1 MRKTMLALCLLL
13 AACEGTPKDPA
24 GWARAATRR
33 NGTQEKVEAIQQART
48 VPGDKKAAV
57 PDLIALL
64 KESPKVRAE
73 AAEALGEAGDP
84 SAVQPLAEALDLGEG
99 GSRPSDTREANR
111 EIAKALGALHAR
123 AATPTLLKLIRSG
136 DDFTQVAAIDALGD
150 LGDAQAVKPLMELAE
165 SEGVEPF
172 KAKKALLALGKLG
185 DAEAAPTIM
194 KMLFRERSGVSFFPE
209 AAFATSQIGR
219 PMSAPLLA
227 VLKGQN
233 AELRAWAREQKVLDG
248 ALFAKAAQLLG
259 DVGDAA
265 AVPALVEKLSYKDQD
280 VRVQYLVR
288 LCAAE
293 SLGRLRAKDA
303 VKPLAE
309 LIVKEQEPNVRDTFC
324 TAIARIGDPGAI
336 PLLSKAVAAPSWD
349 LREGPLTA
357 ISRLGGAGERGILV
371 SAQSKE
377 CQGSEPCD
385 EDASAKRKAA
395 YGRMLARLQAAE
407 TCKKEVACWT
417 GKLTDKDAAVR
428 DRAALELASL
438 GGPAQAEALTG
449 AVVAMVDTDEDI
461 AARYQALLALDQITV
476 RGPIPSA
483 AGVADKL
490 DAMVVQEKNRNL
502 TAGVNEDVK
511 RLAGRLRRAAA
522 K

>member
-1 MRKTMLALCLLL
+1 MTLALCLLL

-33 NGTQEKVEAIQQART
+33 NGAQEKIDAIQQART

-64 KESPKVRAE
+64 KDAPKVRAE
-73 AAEALGEAGDP
+73 AAQALGEAGDP
-84 SAVQPLAEALDLGEG
+84 SAVQPLADALDLGDSG
-99 GSRPSDTREANR
+99 GRASDTREANR
-111 EIAKALGALHAR
+111 EIAKALGVLHSR
-123 AATPTLLKLIRSG
+123 AAVPTLLKLTRSG

-165 SEGVEPF
+165 SDSVEPF

-185 DAEAAPTIM
+185 AADAAPTIM

-233 AELRAWAREQKVLDG
+233 PELRTWAREQKVLEG
-248 ALFAKAAQLLG
+248 ALYAKAAQLLG

-265 AVPALVEKLSYKDQD
+265 AIPALVEKLAYKDED

-293 SLGRLRAKDA
+293 SLGRLRAKEA
-303 VKPLAE
+303 VKPLTE

-324 TAIARIGDPGAI
+324 TAVARIGDPGAI
-336 PLLSKAVAAPSWD
+336 PLLVKAVAAPTWD

-357 ISRLGGAGERGILV
+357 ISRLGGAGERGV
-371 SAQSKE
+371 VTGAQAKE
-377 CQGSEPCD
+377 CQGNEPCD
-385 EDASAKRKAA
+385 EDTAAKRKAA
-395 YGRMLARLQAAE
+395 FGRMLARLQAAE
-407 TCKKEVACWT
+407 TCKKDVACWT
-417 GKLTDKDAAVR
+417 GKLGDKDAAVR
-428 DRAALELASL
+428 DRAALELGTV
-438 GGPAQAEALTG
+438 GGPAQAEALAG
-449 AVVAMVDTDEDI
+449 AVVAMVDTDEEI
-461 AARYQALLALDQITV
+461 AARYQALLALDWITA
-476 RGPIPSA
+476 RGQVPGA

-490 DAMVVQEKNRNL
+490 EAMVAQEKNRNL

-511 RLAGRLRRAAA
+511 RLAGRLRRSAA